1 MTMATNKKNSR
12 VVVHQSTIYDQG
24 SEMVN
29 ELLAKIGPRIQ
40 KQDTRYRKALEPG
53 LATSMSIS
61 FSCAKVG

>member
-40 KQDTRYRKALEPG
+40 KQDTQYRKALEPV